1 MDPRPLKCLTHQ
13 VIVRPSIRPLTLRI
27 NAMASVHQKVATGQ
41 RDVRLR
47 SLDGC
52 QTCRRRRVKCDES
65 KPRCNGCIRLNH
77 SCSWTRD
84 WKFKDHTSL
93 VARGYRVSAG
103 PQDSDQYRPTSTG
116 IMASLQWLPVWNACP
131 ADADMDHDLEVPLY
145 RIQRPQKLRSRECR
159 MPLQLDNVLTERSQ
173 LLNSALFHYLPSD
186 EYNLGKEGLDAS
198 ASINILTLHN
208 RPISNPQSSA
218 LKAAIDTFSLAQA
231 ALVLGDARFAA
242 ASVRRYVVGVAALR
256 SALSRPQDSSRDELI
271 LAMLI
276 FQLVEVRLLVAE
288 HQRSR
293 ADMAADHE
301 TNFAK
306 RGLGGAQ
313 CRRSEVC

>member
-93 VARGYRVSAG
+93 VAEGYRVSAG

-131 ADADMDHDLEVPLY
+131 ADTDMDHDLEVPLH

-159 MPLQLDNVLTERSQ
+159 MPRFGRCTMQALRGLLRALAHGNYKIGTKGPCSIQFDKMRSYG
-173 LLNSALFHYLPSD
+173 ALCTKKKYP
-186 EYNLGKEGLDAS
+186 
-198 ASINILTLHN
+198 SINEYGWRCRKQLYRL
-208 RPISNPQSSA
+208 PA
-218 LKAAIDTFSLAQA
+218 KDDSL
-231 ALVLGDARFAA
+231 
-242 ASVRRYVVGVAALR
+242 
-256 SALSRPQDSSRDELI
+256 I
-271 LAMLI
+271 
-276 FQLVEVRLLVAE
+276 
-288 HQRSR
+288 
-293 ADMAADHE
+293 
-301 TNFAK
+301 
-306 RGLGGAQ
+306 
-313 CRRSEVC
+313 

>member
-159 MPLQLDNVLTERSQ
+159 MPLQLDNALTERSQ

-231 ALVLGDARFAA
+231 ALVLGDARSAA

-256 SALSRPQDSSRDELI
+256 STQ
-271 LAMLI
+271 
-276 FQLVEVRLLVAE
+276 VE
-288 HQRSR
+288 
-293 ADMAADHE
+293 M
-301 TNFAK
+301 N
-306 RGLGGAQ
+306 
-313 CRRSEVC
+313 